1 MERDV
6 WIKKQEELFEL
17 YFKDCDEGVNL
28 ECFVNSLVDIKEK
41 WQSLYQILADELED
55 FDNHSRVMDIKEIEY
70 MNRNY
75 LILKFFPFDYLI
87 IDCLSEKVLFEE
99 EVFKVFSQEFFI
111 NNFQEEYVKNH
122 EKVYYFLGC
131 SDDFA
136 KRVLNFY
143 EHNKDVLTHD
153 NNFYI
158 EKRTDDNCVTS
169 ICVNLTN
176 LEVTLG
182 FNCFGEIGRCNYIF
196 LDSNLE
202 AYGVSNPDGNMNSLK
217 KMGDRVRDI
226 SIPRNKIPNYLL
238 SIVDNYKQK
247 ENQDEVLG
255 RVKVLS
261 CR

>member
-17 YFKDCDEGVNL
+17 YFKDCSESVNL
-28 ECFVNSLVDIKEK
+28 EHFVNSLVYVKEK
-41 WQSLYQILADELED
+41 WQTLYHILADGLED
-55 FDNHSRVMDIKEIEY
+55 FDDYSRVMDIKEIEY

-75 LILKFFPFDYLI
+75 LIFKFFPFDYLI
-87 IDCLSEKVLFEE
+87 IDCLSEKVLFDED
-99 EVFKVFSQEFFI
+99 VFKTFSQEFFI

-143 EHNKDVLTHD
+143 EDNKDVLTYD

-158 EKRTDDNCVTS
+158 EKRTDDSCVTS

-182 FNCFGEIGRCNYIF
+182 FNYFGEIGRCNYIF
-196 LDSNLE
+196 LDSNLG

-238 SIVDNYKQK
+238 SIVDNYKEK

>member
-28 ECFVNSLVDIKEK
+28 ECFVNSLGDIKEK
-41 WQSLYQILADELED
+41 WQSLYQILEDELED

-70 MNRNY
+70 MNRKY
-75 LILKFFPFDYLI
+75 LILKFFPFDYMVVDFNRGCVLEHKEVI
-87 IDCLSEKVLFEE
+87 NLLDEQLFIDNFGEEKI
-99 EVFKVFSQEFFI
+99 S
-111 NNFQEEYVKNH
+111 
-122 EKVYYFLGC
+122 
-131 SDDFA
+131 DFA
-136 KRVLNFY
+136 KYYSFFGRNNLFADSLIDVY
-143 EHNKDVLTHD
+143 RKNKDIFLSD
-153 NNFYI
+153 NSFHYSLSDGDC
-158 EKRTDDNCVTS
+158 RTFVSVDLAT
-169 ICVNLTN
+169 
-176 LEVTLG
+176 LEVVLG
-182 FNCFGEIGRCNYIF
+182 FQYLGDVGRCNYIF
-196 LDSNLE
+196 IDSNLE

-226 SIPRNKIPNYLL
+226 GIPRNKIPNYLL